1 MIPHGVWLRAE
12 GVRAGGLRPGTVS
25 DGGMGIA
32 YFKKAA
38 RHTTCALALTVGF
51 LAGAATIAGG
61 ASAAVDC
68 QATPGFCRAESFFP
82 AAPGNVT
89 ALANLGSTGAP
100 DDDLLSALDDLD
112 AAQKGN
118 DAAGVARAKGRAR
131 AILEGSVDPLA
142 DDDKHFLDAKAY
154 GPVGSEPPIGLL
166 NTRAKVQDI
175 PANDTTVEIRE
186 VRFGDHALLDTSMLR
201 FADMDTPFTI
211 KWHITELGT
220 SFGGE
225 LAPAGLAASGQGR
238 NEVVKPLALGLM
250 MTGTSAIRQR
260 FHPNGGPEATRLA
273 TQEIDVD
280 MPAPSDL
287 ADGILDPNL
296 KPGHETFAQIAVAP
310 LSAPDP
316 AMPAADE
323 IAGAS
328 PERQIDDAMASG
340 PVNVQQM
347 RDLVAAMR
355 SRDSLPIPSLG
366 DGADAGVAFA
376 NAEAYTNTREVP
388 LAADTSP
395 GGTMTLALTNLDA
408 IPRDVVVRELRDR
421 SSVAGLGAVS
431 WGAFT
436 TDVLTT
442 VRLPASM
449 TAPQTVRVP
458 VKPAAGAFSLWI
470 GDPSGGDQAGT
481 AIALDRGPRR
491 QSLEL
496 GLGPVKPLHEALDQA
511 GNMWVTLANSDQVV
525 RLHPNAAAITTQDPE
540 HFSLPGGAAP
550 PVGDAPPALPL
561 LGPGDVAVDK
571 HGIVWVTL
579 TLANAIARID
589 PSVAKPGSFDG
600 IKIFNLKQCTDG
612 TCRPPIGAVGAAA
625 PLTRLPLQMK
635 VRDDGTGNTDLFFTE
650 QNADAIGALRVSPN
664 GTPIAEQHFSC
675 VCIQPLGIALDPNG
689 DIWYSEGTSN
699 RIGRMTLDAAH
710 PFTTILAPRHYNIP
724 NPVSESTPGA
734 QPPSGG
740 GGIQPLPVTAT
751 TTLPHSVA
759 LDGKGRVWYT
769 GEASETVGYLDPAK
783 AVPNTTDGFTDTPG
797 PVNEFGRA
805 LAPAD
810 LAIDPAGTAWI
821 ADEYG
826 DQIAKATIAADGS
839 IHASFAF
846 RPTARNSLTDS
857 PLVDPQGN
865 LWFNEAGANLITR
878 ISGVAAKAPATPA
891 PGTPPA
897 APQLPEPPSAATP
910 QPAGQP
916 QPKPA
921 CSITRWLTRKGSG
934 RGAHRSLPLLGLTA
948 AKVQRCLGK
957 PARTARAAK
966 VETWVYPAVELRF
979 SKGTVG
985 AFTLRRA
992 GLGSHPDRAAIGAS
1006 VGSFRKALGT
1016 LARDGRGYR
1025 GLVAVN
1031 AKNVADVRIAVGPS
1045 GKVSRVTVTL
1055 VRRAALDRAG
1065 RTLLRRIG

>member
-1 MIPHGVWLRAE
+1 
-12 GVRAGGLRPGTVS
+12 
-25 DGGMGIA
+25 
-32 YFKKAA
+32 
-38 RHTTCALALTVGF
+38 
-51 LAGAATIAGG
+51 
-61 ASAAVDC
+61 
-68 QATPGFCRAESFFP
+68 
-82 AAPGNVT
+82 
-89 ALANLGSTGAP
+89 
-100 DDDLLSALDDLD
+100 
-112 AAQKGN
+112 
-118 DAAGVARAKGRAR
+118 
-131 AILEGSVDPLA
+131 
-142 DDDKHFLDAKAY
+142 
-154 GPVGSEPPIGLL
+154 
-166 NTRAKVQDI
+166 
-175 PANDTTVEIRE
+175 
-186 VRFGDHALLDTSMLR
+186 
-201 FADMDTPFTI
+201 
-211 KWHITELGT
+211 
-220 SFGGE
+220 
-225 LAPAGLAASGQGR
+225 
-238 NEVVKPLALGLM
+238 
-250 MTGTSAIRQR
+250 
-260 FHPNGGPEATRLA
+260 
-273 TQEIDVD
+273 
-280 MPAPSDL
+280 
-287 ADGILDPNL
+287 
-296 KPGHETFAQIAVAP
+296 
-310 LSAPDP
+310 
-316 AMPAADE
+316 
-323 IAGAS
+323 
-328 PERQIDDAMASG
+328 
-340 PVNVQQM
+340 
-347 RDLVAAMR
+347 
-355 SRDSLPIPSLG
+355 
-366 DGADAGVAFA
+366 
-376 NAEAYTNTREVP
+376 
-388 LAADTSP
+388 
-395 GGTMTLALTNLDA
+395 
-408 IPRDVVVRELRDR
+408 
-421 SSVAGLGAVS
+421 
-431 WGAFT
+431 
-436 TDVLTT
+436 
-442 VRLPASM
+442 
-449 TAPQTVRVP
+449 
-458 VKPAAGAFSLWI
+458 
-470 GDPSGGDQAGT
+470 
-481 AIALDRGPRR
+481 
-491 QSLEL
+491 
-496 GLGPVKPLHEALDQA
+496 
-511 GNMWVTLANSDQVV
+511 
-525 RLHPNAAAITTQDPE
+525 
-540 HFSLPGGAAP
+540 
-550 PVGDAPPALPL
+550 
-561 LGPGDVAVDK
+561 
-571 HGIVWVTL
+571 
-579 TLANAIARID
+579 
-589 PSVAKPGSFDG
+589 
-600 IKIFNLKQCTDG
+600 
-612 TCRPPIGAVGAAA
+612 VGAAA

-689 DIWYSEGTSN
+689 DVWYSEGTSN